1 MSGPIETGTLAETR
15 ARIAA
20 WRGAGDR
27 IGFVPTMGNLHE
39 GHLSLVRLAQA
50 HADRVVVSVF
60 VNPLQFGPGEDFDS
74 YPRTLDADRA
84 ALAGLGVDLLFAP
97 EAATLYPR
105 PREATTRVMVPG
117 LGDILCGASRPGFF
131 TGVATVVTKLFHIV
145 QPDLAVFGEK
155 DYQQLLVIRRMVE
168 DLDLPVQILGAPVCR
183 EPDGLAMSSRNQYL
197 TAEERARA
205 PGLYRTL
212 CRLGE
217 ALRAGRRDFAVLEAE
232 GARALG
238 EAGFRPDYLSI
249 RRPDLEP
256 AAEADRAFRILG
268 AAWLGGRTRLIDN
281 IPVVTG

>member
-1 MSGPIETGTLAETR
+1 MSRLLETATVAETR
-15 ARIAA
+15 ARIAE
-20 WRGAGDR
+20 WRRAGDR

-39 GHLSLVRLAQA
+39 GHLSLVRMAQA

-60 VNPLQFGPGEDFDS
+60 VNPLQFGPSEDFDS
-74 YPRTLDADRA
+74 YPRTLGADRA

-97 EAATLYPR
+97 DEASLYPR
-105 PREATTRVMVPG
+105 PREATTRVTVPG

-131 TGVATVVTKLFHIV
+131 TGVATVVAKLFHIV

-168 DLDLPVQILGAPVCR
+168 DLDFPVAIVGAPVCR

-205 PGLYRTL
+205 PLLYRTL

-217 ALRAGRRDFAVLEAE
+217 ALQAGRRDFAALEAE
-232 GARALG
+232 GVQALA

-256 AAEADRAFRILG
+256 PTAADQAFRLLA
-268 AAWLGGRTRLIDN
+268 AAWLGERTRLIDN
-281 IPVVTG
+281 IPVVSS